1 MAGAPYRW
9 SERQATDWHSRCSTD
24 GELLVLAYRVRP
36 EAADFYTPT
45 VEFDRLMAEGLSVD
59 VEAYWSAGLPTGRYR
74 ADKPDW
80 SYEATAR
87 GILAEAGSA
96 LDMGTGE
103 GGILASLAPLPKLT
117 VAYEGWWPTVPAAQA
132 TLRPLAV
139 HLVVALGSA
148 DNVPGPDQ
156 QPQPGLPFQAAA
168 FDVALNRHEAFD
180 PVEVR
185 RIVKPRGRFL
195 TEQVGSDQGASVR
208 RLLGLSDDQRLWT
221 ADVAVGQL
229 EAAGW
234 VIDEVREDRTPMHFS
249 DIAAL
254 ISYIRTVPWAF
265 EDLDWNSAKPAL
277 QQLHAQSLSKPIGAV
292 SHTFLVLATR

>member
-1 MAGAPYRW
+1 
-9 SERQATDWHSRCSTD
+9 
-24 GELLVLAYRVRP
+24 
-36 EAADFYTPT
+36 
-45 VEFDRLMAEGLSVD
+45 MAEGLNVD
-59 VEAYWSAGLPTGRYR
+59 VEAYWGAGFPTGRYR

-87 GILAEAGSA
+87 AILAEAESA

-103 GGILASLAPLPKLT
+103 GGVLASLTPLPELT

-132 TLRPLAV
+132 TLRPHGA

-148 DNVPGPDQ
+148 DNVPRPDQ
-156 QPQPGLPFQAAA
+156 QGRPGLPFQAEA
-168 FDVALNRHEAFD
+168 FDVVLNRHEAFD

-208 RLLGLSDDQRLWT
+208 RLLGLPVDGARLDRRCRCWPT
-221 ADVAVGQL
+221 RGRRLGDRRS
-229 EAAGW
+229 
-234 VIDEVREDRTPMHFS
+234 REDHTPMRFS

-254 ISYIRTVPWAF
+254 ISYVRTAPWAF
-265 EDLDWNSAKPAL
+265 EDLDWNNARPAL
-277 QQLHAQSLSKPIGAV
+277 QQLHAQSLSKPIDAV
-292 SHTFLVLATR
+292 SHSFLILATR

>member
-1 MAGAPYRW
+1 
-9 SERQATDWHSRCSTD
+9 
-24 GELLVLAYRVRP
+24 
-36 EAADFYTPT
+36 
-45 VEFDRLMAEGLSVD
+45 MAEGLSVD
-59 VEAYWSAGLPTGRYR
+59 VEAYWGAGFPTGRYR

-87 GILAEAGSA
+87 AILAEAESA

-103 GGILASLAPLPKLT
+103 GGVLASLAPLPELT

-132 TLRPLAV
+132 TLGPLGV

-148 DNVPGPDQ
+148 DNVPRSDQ
-156 QPQPGLPFQAAA
+156 RGRPELPFQAGT
-168 FDVALNRHEAFD
+168 FDVVLNRHEAFD

-185 RIVKPRGRFL
+185 RIIKPRGRFL
-195 TEQVGSDQGASVR
+195 TEQVGSDEGASLR
-208 RLLGLSDDQRLWT
+208 RLLDLPDDERVWT

-234 VIDEVREDRTPMHFS
+234 LIEEAHEDRATMSFS

-254 ISYIRTVPWAF
+254 ISYVRTAPWAF
-265 EDLDWNSAKPAL
+265 EDLDWASAKPAL
-277 QQLHAQSLSKPIGAV
+277 QQLHAQSQSKPIAAV
-292 SHTFLVLATR
+292 SHRFLVLATR

>member
-1 MAGAPYRW
+1 MANCSSSRTAQQ
-9 SERQATDWHSRCSTD
+9 SQAANS
-24 GELLVLAYRVRP
+24 
-36 EAADFYTPT
+36 YTPSV

-59 VEAYWSAGLPTGRYR
+59 VEAYWGAGFPIGRYR
-74 ADKPDW
+74 ADKPHW

-87 GILAEAGSA
+87 AILADAGSA

-103 GGILASLAPLPKLT
+103 GGVLASLAPLPNLT

-132 TLRPLAV
+132 TLRPLGV

-148 DNVPGPDQ
+148 DNVPRPDQ
-156 QPQPGLPFQAAA
+156 QARPGLPFQAEA
-168 FDVALNRHEAFD
+168 FDVVLNRHEAFD

-185 RIVKPRGRFL
+185 RILKPRGRFL
-195 TEQVGSDQGASVR
+195 TEQVGSGQGASLR
-208 RLLGLSDDQRLWT
+208 RLLGLPDDNRGWS
-221 ADVAVGQL
+221 AEVAVGQL

-234 VIDEVREDRTPMHFS
+234 VINEVREDHTAMRFS

-254 ISYIRTVPWAF
+254 ISYVRTAPWAF

-277 QQLHAQSLSKPIGAV
+277 RQLHAQSVSKPIEAV
-292 SHTFLVLATR
+292 SHSFLVLATR

>member
-1 MAGAPYRW
+1 
-9 SERQATDWHSRCSTD
+9 
-24 GELLVLAYRVRP
+24 
-36 EAADFYTPT
+36 

-59 VEAYWSAGLPTGRYR
+59 VETYWGAGLPTGRYR

-234 VIDEVREDRTPMHFS
+234 VINEVREDRTPMHFS

>member
-1 MAGAPYRW
+1 MANCSSSRTA
-9 SERQATDWHSRCSTD
+9 RQRLATNS
-24 GELLVLAYRVRP
+24 
-36 EAADFYTPT
+36 YTPT
-45 VEFDRLMAEGLSVD
+45 VEFDLLMAEGLSVD
-59 VEAYWSAGLPTGRYR
+59 VEAYWGAGFPTGRYR
-74 ADKPDW
+74 ADEPDW

-87 GILAEAGSA
+87 AILAEAESA

-103 GGILASLAPLPKLT
+103 GGVLASLAPLPGLT

-132 TLRPLAV
+132 TLRPLGV

-148 DNVPGPDQ
+148 DNVPRPDQ
-156 QPQPGLPFQAAA
+156 RGRPGLPFQAEA
-168 FDVALNRHEAFD
+168 FDVILNRHEAFD

-185 RIVKPRGRFL
+185 RIIKPRGRFL

-208 RLLGLSDDQRLWT
+208 RLLGMPKDEGTWT
-221 ADVAVGQL
+221 ADVAIGQL

-234 VIDEVREDRTPMHFS
+234 VIEEVREDHTPMRFS

-254 ISYIRTVPWAF
+254 ISYVRTAPWAF

-277 QQLHAQSLSKPIGAV
+277 QQLHAQSLSKPIDAV
-292 SHTFLVLATR
+292 SHSFLVLAADESANHSAE